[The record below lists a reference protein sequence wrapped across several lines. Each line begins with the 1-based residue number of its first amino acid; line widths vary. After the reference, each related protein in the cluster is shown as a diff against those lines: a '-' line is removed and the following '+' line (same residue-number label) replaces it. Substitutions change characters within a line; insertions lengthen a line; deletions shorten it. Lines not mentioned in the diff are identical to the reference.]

1 MKSELLMEAI
11 AEISDAHIAE
21 FADEKPRKRHAA
33 VWISA
38 ISAAACLALIFAVPP
53 VRQII
58 LAPYYNNM
66 VNSSNEFNN
75 APLSPNI
82 AAVVRINDTLYE
94 YSDRVYDHVQ
104 TERYDLPE
112 GYLLIGK
119 VLSNGSADYNS
130 NGYSSLC
137 EPGDEIYQD
146 PECPNEIYVHTRLY
160 NCEGYWYLLF
170 IAK

>member
-11 AEISDAHIAE
+11 AKISDAHVAE
-21 FADEKPRKRHAA
+21 FADVKPRKKHAA
-33 VWISA
+33 IWVSA

-75 APLSPNI
+75 APLPPDI
-82 AAVVRINDTLYE
+82 ASVVRINDTLYE
-94 YSDRVYDHVQ
+94 NLYRTYDSVPPVIN
-104 TERYDLPE
+104 DLPD

-119 VLSNGSADYNS
+119 VLSNNSADFYS

-137 EPGDEIYQD
+137 QPGDEIYQNPD
-146 PECPNEIYVHTRLY
+146 FPNEIYVHTYSLY
-160 NCEGYWYLLF
+160 YEDYVYLPF